1 MARLDRCDATS
12 KAAASRGIERAR
24 SLMPRAGPE
33 GLNNE
38 ISAELQSRESCT
50 PPTHFS
56 HPRVPS
62 EMRRGTALTLAL
74 DVAPYALVAVAVF
87 TAAFGAPVLTR
98 LCAVVLATYAG
109 NAVFG
114 ECDLASR
121 ALGDAPRSAY
131 RGKTVWITG
140 ASQGLGEELA
150 LHLGSMGAKL
160 ILSSRR
166 EETLRRVC
174 EAATAA
180 GAEDARALTLDAR
193 AGSAAM
199 REKGAAALALAR
211 KMAGAGDGVDGTDA
225 DVGVDYLFH
234 VAGGSQHAAAEDTAD
249 EVDRDMFELNTM
261 SAIALT
267 KALLPSMLARRKG
280 TIVAVGSMAVKCPA
294 PGQATYAAT
303 KAALSAFCHSL
314 RGEVADRG
322 VSVTV
327 AHPGPIAT
335 GLGGQTRVIFG
346 ATLAKSTCDTAADA
360 AADAAAAA
368 DPTRGAKVGKKER
381 RLDATLVAKR
391 IAAGAALGLDEVV
404 LATQPIMLLRNFMQ
418 FVPSV
423 GFRVLNKVGPKRT
436 RAARL
441 GVSMYELK

>member
-1 MARLDRCDATS
+1 
-12 KAAASRGIERAR
+12 
-24 SLMPRAGPE
+24 
-33 GLNNE
+33 
-38 ISAELQSRESCT
+38 
-50 PPTHFS
+50 
-56 HPRVPS
+56 
-62 EMRRGTALTLAL
+62 MRRGTALTLAL

-211 KMAGAGDGVDGTDA
+211 KMAGAGDGIDGTDA

-335 GLGGQTRVIFG
+335 GLGGQTR
-346 ATLAKSTCDTAADA
+346 
-360 AADAAAAA
+360 
-368 DPTRGAKVGKKER
+368 KER

>member
-56 HPRVPS
+56 HPLVAS

-211 KMAGAGDGVDGTDA
+211 EMAGAGDGVDGTDA

-360 AADAAAAA
+360 AADA

-381 RLDATLVAKR
+381 RLDATSVAKR

>member
-1 MARLDRCDATS
+1 MPPRRS
-12 KAAASRGIERAR
+12 SSGFKHQKGSGEKAAPA
-24 SLMPRAGPE
+24 LF
-33 GLNNE
+33 
-38 ISAELQSRESCT
+38 SA
-50 PPTHFS
+50 
-56 HPRVPS
+56 
-62 EMRRGTALTLAL
+62 MRKGTALTLAL
-74 DVAPYALVAVAVF
+74 DVAPYALVAVVVF
-87 TAAFGAPVLTR
+87 TAALGSPVLAQ
-98 LCAVVLATYAG
+98 LCAVVIVVYVG
-109 NAVFG
+109 NAAFG
-114 ECDLASR
+114 ECDLASA

-131 RGKTVWITG
+131 DGKVVWITG
-140 ASQGLGEELA
+140 ASQGLGETLA
-150 LHLGSMGAKL
+150 VHLGSMGAKL

-174 EAATAA
+174 DAARAA
-180 GAEDARALTLDAR
+180 GARDARALTLDAR

-199 REKGAAALALAR
+199 REKGAAALALA
-211 KMAGAGDGVDGTDA
+211 KEMASGASEDETDA
-225 DVGVDYLFH
+225 MMNTDDAGVDYIFH

-267 KALLPSMLARRKG
+267 KALLPSMLQRRSG
-280 TIVAVGSMAVKCPA
+280 TICAVGSMAVKCPA

-322 VSVTV
+322 VNVTV

-346 ATLAKSTCDTAADA
+346 ATLAKSTCDTGDGVNSADSS
-360 AADAAAAA
+360 
-368 DPTRGAKVGKKER
+368 RGAKVGKKER
-381 RLDATLVAKR
+381 RLNALWVARK

-423 GFRVLNKVGPKRT
+423 GYRVLNKVGPKRT
-436 RAARL
+436 RAARA

>member
-1 MARLDRCDATS
+1 
-12 KAAASRGIERAR
+12 
-24 SLMPRAGPE
+24 
-33 GLNNE
+33 
-38 ISAELQSRESCT
+38 
-50 PPTHFS
+50 
-56 HPRVPS
+56 
-62 EMRRGTALTLAL
+62 MRRGTALTLAL

-381 RLDATLVAKR
+381 RLNATSVAKR

>member
-1 MARLDRCDATS
+1 
-12 KAAASRGIERAR
+12 
-24 SLMPRAGPE
+24 
-33 GLNNE
+33 
-38 ISAELQSRESCT
+38 
-50 PPTHFS
+50 
-56 HPRVPS
+56 
-62 EMRRGTALTLAL
+62 MRRGTALTLAL

-140 ASQGLGEELA
+140 ASQGLGEGLA

-211 KMAGAGDGVDGTDA
+211 EMAGAGDGVDGTDA

-381 RLDATLVAKR
+381 RLDATSVAKR

>member
-1 MARLDRCDATS
+1 
-12 KAAASRGIERAR
+12 
-24 SLMPRAGPE
+24 
-33 GLNNE
+33 
-38 ISAELQSRESCT
+38 
-50 PPTHFS
+50 
-56 HPRVPS
+56 
-62 EMRRGTALTLAL
+62 MRRGTALTLAL

-280 TIVAVGSMAVKCPA
+280 TIVAIGSMAVKCPA

-368 DPTRGAKVGKKER
+368 DPTRGTKVGKKER
-381 RLDATLVAKR
+381 RLDATSVAKR

>member
-1 MARLDRCDATS
+1 
-12 KAAASRGIERAR
+12 
-24 SLMPRAGPE
+24 
-33 GLNNE
+33 
-38 ISAELQSRESCT
+38 
-50 PPTHFS
+50 
-56 HPRVPS
+56 
-62 EMRRGTALTLAL
+62 MRRGTALTLAL

-211 KMAGAGDGVDGTDA
+211 EMAGAGDGVDGTDA

-267 KALLPSMLARRKG
+267 KALLPSMLARGKG

-381 RLDATLVAKR
+381 RLDATSVAKR

>member
-1 MARLDRCDATS
+1 
-12 KAAASRGIERAR
+12 
-24 SLMPRAGPE
+24 
-33 GLNNE
+33 
-38 ISAELQSRESCT
+38 
-50 PPTHFS
+50 
-56 HPRVPS
+56 
-62 EMRRGTALTLAL
+62 MRRGTALTLAL
-74 DVAPYALVAVAVF
+74 DVAPYALVAVVVF

-199 REKGAAALALAR
+199 REKGAAALALA
-211 KMAGAGDGVDGTDA
+211 KEMAGSGDGADGTDA

-280 TIVAVGSMAVKCPA
+280 TIVAIGSMAVKCPA

-360 AADAAAAA
+360 AAAAADDDA

-381 RLDATLVAKR
+381 RLNATSVAKR

>member
-1 MARLDRCDATS
+1 
-12 KAAASRGIERAR
+12 
-24 SLMPRAGPE
+24 
-33 GLNNE
+33 
-38 ISAELQSRESCT
+38 
-50 PPTHFS
+50 
-56 HPRVPS
+56 
-62 EMRRGTALTLAL
+62 MRRGTALTLAL

-211 KMAGAGDGVDGTDA
+211 EMAGAGDGVDGTDA

-314 RGEVADRG
+314 RGEVADQG

-360 AADAAAAA
+360 A

-381 RLDATLVAKR
+381 RLDATSVAKR

>member
-1 MARLDRCDATS
+1 
-12 KAAASRGIERAR
+12 
-24 SLMPRAGPE
+24 
-33 GLNNE
+33 
-38 ISAELQSRESCT
+38 
-50 PPTHFS
+50 
-56 HPRVPS
+56 
-62 EMRRGTALTLAL
+62 MRRGTALTLAL

-381 RLDATLVAKR
+381 RLDATSVAKR

>member
-1 MARLDRCDATS
+1 M
-12 KAAASRGIERAR
+12 
-24 SLMPRAGPE
+24 
-33 GLNNE
+33 
-38 ISAELQSRESCT
+38 
-50 PPTHFS
+50 
-56 HPRVPS
+56 
-62 EMRRGTALTLAL
+62 
-74 DVAPYALVAVAVF
+74 APYALVAVAVF

-199 REKGAAALALAR
+199 RERSRGARAR
-211 KMAGAGDGVDGTDA
+211 EED
-225 DVGVDYLFH
+225 
-234 VAGGSQHAAAEDTAD
+234 GGSRRRGRRHRRGRRRRLPLPRRGGVAARSRRGHRRRGRSGHVRAQHD
-249 EVDRDMFELNTM
+249 ERHRAHQSLAPVD
-261 SAIALT
+261 
-267 KALLPSMLARRKG
+267 ARARKG

-327 AHPGPIAT
+327 AHLGPIAT

-360 AADAAAAA
+360 AADAADAA

-381 RLDATLVAKR
+381 RLNATWVAKR
-391 IAAGAALGLDEVV
+391 SRRALRWGWTRSSSPRNPSCSC
-404 LATQPIMLLRNFMQ
+404 AT
-418 FVPSV
+418 SCSSC
-423 GFRVLNKVGPKRT
+423 
-436 RAARL
+436 RAS
-441 GVSMYELK
+441 GSGC